1 MIDRAQAGV
10 GAISTNG
17 ARGEPLAA
25 LQAEAT
31 RRVAEL
37 ESAERQALFYLVRGS
52 SLIRIAGE
60 MGISLE
66 DAVLLKASLME
77 KLGALQTADVIR
89 LGIYARVDEDR

>member
-1 MIDRAQAGV
+1 M
-10 GAISTNG
+10 
-17 ARGEPLAA
+17 
-25 LQAEAT
+25 
-31 RRVAEL
+31 AEL
-37 ESAERQALFYLVRGS
+37 GSVERQALVYLVRGS

-66 DAVLLKASLME
+66 ETVLVKASLMK